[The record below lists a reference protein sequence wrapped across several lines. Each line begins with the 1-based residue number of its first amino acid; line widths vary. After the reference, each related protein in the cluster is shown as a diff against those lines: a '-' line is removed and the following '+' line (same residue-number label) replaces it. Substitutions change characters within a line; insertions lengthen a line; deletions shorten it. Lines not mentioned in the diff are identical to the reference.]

1 MMNQVP
7 ATWAKYT
14 QNARPGWTWQPT
26 IRPRFRPFDS
36 FVSQCIL
43 CMSGTGMLV
52 LLTML
57 VAR

>member
-26 IRPRFRPFDS
+26 VRQQFRPFDS
-36 FVSQCIL
+36 LASQCIL
-43 CMSGTGMLV
+43 TLCGSGMLV
-52 LLTML
+52 LLVML
-57 VAR
+57 AAR